1 MIRVLHIVGG
11 MDRAGAETMVM
22 NLYRNIGRSKVQFDF
37 LYFKSKVCD
46 YDSEIEQLGGKI
58 HRVIARNPMHRF
70 FKTYKFLKSTNCQI
84 VQAHTL
90 FNIGF
95 NLLAAKLAGVPMRIA
110 HSHNTS
116 SSGSGVLSKIY
127 KSLSKSLIANF
138 STHFIACGEAAG
150 KFLFSSKE
158 FTVLPNSIDV
168 DYFHQIGKEQKD
180 YIEKKFNVSKS
191 TLKLIQVG
199 RLQEVKNHQF
209 TLAVCEELKKK
220 KVDFHLYI
228 VGQGILEEQIKD
240 SIEQKG
246 LQSNVTLLGVR
257 SDVPQLMAGANLHI
271 MPSIHEGFPVVLVEA
286 QAIGIPS
293 LISNQI
299 SDEVDFGIGL
309 VNFLPITNTVKKWI
323 DFILKQKNK
332 VEKLNNANVIKEK
345 GYDAKFNA
353 NRLLEIYMK
362 NDR

>member
-22 NLYRNIGRSKVQFDF
+22 NLYRNIDRSKVQFDF

-58 HRVIARNPMHRF
+58 HKIVARNPMHRF
-70 FKTYKFLKSTNCQI
+70 FKTYKFLKSTNYQI

-90 FNIGF
+90 FNIGL
-95 NLLAAKLAGVPMRIA
+95 NLLAAKLAGVPIRIA

-116 SSGSGVLSKIY
+116 SSGSGLVSKIY
-127 KSLSKSLIANF
+127 KGFSRFLIANY
-138 STHFIACGEAAG
+138 STHFIACGDAAG
-150 KFLFSSKE
+150 KFLFSSKK
-158 FTVLPNSIDV
+158 FAVLPNSIDV
-168 DYFHQIGKEQKD
+168 DYFHQIGIEEKE
-180 YIEKKFNVSKS
+180 YIEKKFNLNKS

-199 RLQEVKNHQF
+199 RLQKVKNHQF

-228 VGQGILEEQIKD
+228 VGQGILEEQIKG
-240 SIEQKG
+240 SIAQKG
-246 LQSNVTLLGVR
+246 LQSNVSMLGVR
-257 SDVPQLMAGANLHI
+257 SDVPQLMAGADLHI

-286 QAIGIPS
+286 QAIGIHS

-299 SDEVDFGIGL
+299 SNEVDFGLGL
-309 VNFLPITNTVKKWI
+309 IDFVSISHGVINWV
-323 DFILKQKNK
+323 DFILKQKSKIEN
-332 VEKLNNANVIKEK
+332 LNHATIIKEK
-345 GYDAKFNA
+345 GYDAKSNA

-362 NDR
+362 ND